1 MNKAI
6 LLGRLTADP
15 ELRVMQDANQ
25 TAVTRFRLAVNRRK
39 KDEADFISCVCFGKT
54 AENIEKFFRKGSPIL
69 ICGHI
74 QTGSYKN
81 KDGKTVYTTDV
92 VADEFDFVQG
102 KEPGGKPD
110 SKPDSK
116 PADDDFVSVPP
127 TMEEDLPF
135 N

>member
-54 AENIEKFFRKGSPIL
+54 AENIDKFFRKGSPIL

-110 SKPDSK
+110 SKPV
-116 PADDDFVSVPP
+116 DDDFVSVPP
-127 TMEEDLPF
+127 TIEEDLPF

>member
-1 MNKAI
+1 MNKTI

-54 AENIEKFFRKGSPIL
+54 AENIEKFFKKGSPIL

-102 KEPGGKPD
+102 KEPQNRESD
-110 SKPDSK
+110 SKPV
-116 PADDDFVSVPP
+116 DDEFVSVPP